1 MAGFEAN
8 FSSPVTSASAAFPY
22 LAALSD
28 DEAADRFF
36 LEDLKLAGRELR
48 GTLYSRKAF
57 AKLAFRAAAAL
68 RTHGARPGDRTAHYF
83 TDNRLEDICFRLGAA
98 LVGTVPVT
106 INWQSDDVQRAASKV
121 RRTRATLALV
131 DEATPAEFA
140 ASIRPV
146 RAVDAAR
153 ALAAAAPLAPE
164 HFCGATTAGDDR
176 FVIFTSGTTGE
187 PKGVRLTYEA
197 YDCNRRTFEAFLECA
212 APDVHV
218 DVVATNPLHHTNS
231 TAMVDWACR
240 RPRAA
245 LRLLQRYTTQYWGVV
260 VAAAC
265 GLPWEDVR
273 RFDGEATRR
282 AVSRRASLLSVE
294 PQRVVCPLVARHVDF
309 LESLCAQGTLPVDP
323 AAFRSCVGGCGV
335 VLLLGSAPVGPTTVQ
350 RLEKR
355 CAQRPTVRF
364 GSTETCLQVCG
375 TPLDAPLAAFERGW
389 AHAWRGEP
397 CAGYY
402 IGRAHAPHTEAKV
415 VRSVD
420 RASQEFLVACGEGE
434 PGFIVARCVEINQ

>member
-140 ASIRPV
+140 AAIRPV

-176 FVIFTSGTTGE
+176 FVIFTSGTTGD

-212 APDVHV
+212 APEVHV
-218 DVVATNPLHHTNS
+218 DVVATNPLHGRGTRS
-231 TAMVDWACR
+231 RARARGRTAF
-240 RPRAA
+240 
-245 LRLLQRYTTQYWGVV
+245 G
-260 VAAAC
+260 
-265 GLPWEDVR
+265 
-273 RFDGEATRR
+273 
-282 AVSRRASLLSVE
+282 SRRC
-294 PQRVVCPLVARHVDF
+294 R
-309 LESLCAQGTLPVDP
+309 GT
-323 AAFRSCVGGCGV
+323 S
-335 VLLLGSAPVGPTTVQ
+335 
-350 RLEKR
+350 
-355 CAQRPTVRF
+355 
-364 GSTETCLQVCG
+364 
-375 TPLDAPLAAFERGW
+375 
-389 AHAWRGEP
+389 
-397 CAGYY
+397 
-402 IGRAHAPHTEAKV
+402 KV
-415 VRSVD
+415 PS
-420 RASQEFLVACGEGE
+420 S
-434 PGFIVARCVEINQ
+434 